1 MSKRPNIL
9 FIFTDQQRFD
19 ALGAAPN
26 PIIKTPHLDR
36 LAREGVLFSST
47 FSPSPVCVSARCS
60 LIHGQYAHNTGCAY
74 NGDAMPTDRP
84 TFMQRL
90 TDAGYRT
97 HGVGKMH
104 FTPDSQALRGFQT
117 REHQEEMRAHIEDDD
132 YLQALHKAGY
142 AYITDP
148 MGARGEMYY
157 VPQLA
162 QMPPELHPSQWV
174 GDRSIDFI
182 ENAASEQPFLLW
194 SSFVD
199 PHPPFAPPSPWHK
212 LYRAPLMP
220 LPKRPQQFESLQTHI
235 NRVQNRYKFR
245 DNGTDFNLLRCIKA
259 YYYAT
264 ISFVDY
270 QVGRI
275 LAALE
280 ARGLLDDTLILF
292 TSDHGELLGDYGCFG
307 KRTMLDSAAR
317 LPLLARFPGR
327 FEGGYRCGTPSSLV
341 DIMPTML
348 GAAGIDEDGQA
359 LDGRD
364 LAEII
369 ANERRD
375 PQANRTVYSQFQHDA
390 LGVYMAVDR
399 RRKYVYSAPDRK
411 ELLFD
416 RICDP
421 DEMRNQAGLVFRREA
436 LDQAREALFAF
447 YSEQGFEAPLDG
459 DAWRAYPQPTVS
471 DDPDSGLL
479 IQDHPW
485 AVPQQHIAGYSD

>member
-1 MSKRPNIL
+1 MADRPNIL
-9 FIFTDQQRFD
+9 FVFTDQQRYD

-26 PIIKTPHLDR
+26 PIIKTPNLDR

-60 LIHGQYAHNTGCAY
+60 LIHGQYPHNTGCAY
-74 NGDAMPTDRP
+74 NGDPMPTDRP
-84 TFMQRL
+84 SFMQRL

-104 FTPDSQALRGFQT
+104 FTPDSQALRGFQS
-117 REHQEEMRAHIEDDD
+117 REHQEEMRARIEDDD

-142 AYITDP
+142 RYITDP

-174 GDRSIDFI
+174 ADRSIAFI
-182 ENAASEQPFLLW
+182 EGASDQQPFMLW

-220 LPKRPQQFESLQTHI
+220 LPKCPHQYESLQTHI

-245 DNGTDFNLLRCIKA
+245 DNGIDYNLLRCIKA
-259 YYYAT
+259 YYYST

-275 LAALE
+275 ITALE
-280 ARGLLDDTLILF
+280 TRGILDNTLIVF
-292 TSDHGELLGDYGCFG
+292 ASDHGEMLGDYACFG

-317 LPLLARFPGR
+317 LPMLSRLPGR
-327 FEGGYRCGTPSSLV
+327 FQGGLRCDTPTSLV
-341 DIMPTML
+341 DVMPTL
-348 GAAGIDEDGQA
+348 LHAAGVDPAGQP
-359 LDGRD
+359 LDGVD
-364 LAEII
+364 LYQILQR
-369 ANERRD
+369 NQRD
-375 PQANRTVYSQFQHDA
+375 PQADRTVYSQFQHDD
-390 LGVYMAVDR
+390 LGVYMSVNR
-399 RRKYVYSAPDRK
+399 SKKYIYSSPDRK
-411 ELLFD
+411 EMLLD
-416 RICDP
+416 RLTDP
-421 DEMRNQAGLVFRREA
+421 DETRNQAGLVFRHDELA
-436 LDQAREALFAF
+436 QARSELFA
-447 YSEQGFEAPLDG
+447 YYTQQGFTEPIDG
-459 DAWRAYPQPTVS
+459 DSWRTYPQPSVS
-471 DDPDSGLL
+471 DDPDTGLL
-479 IQDHPW
+479 IQDHRW
-485 AVPQQHIAGYSD
+485 AVPEQRIPGYSD